1 MLYEKVPSSS
11 FNTLQLSHYI
21 HCFVPVPRTV
31 LTQNKTTFLA
41 GDFSVLFATCLNC
54 FITWPLLHEPPSS
67 PTVPPTVKHCN
78 EETIQDSSLK
88 AEWGKAELRDVQRQ
102 KRIEITIWRAREEPE
117 NSYKQKMFGHLEIY
131 FLGQVSYDIAY
142 RQNLL
147 KKNDTNKLIY
157 KTETDS
163 QTYSRTNS

>member
-1 MLYEKVPSSS
+1 M
-11 FNTLQLSHYI
+11 
-21 HCFVPVPRTV
+21 
-31 LTQNKTTFLA
+31 
-41 GDFSVLFATCLNC
+41 
-54 FITWPLLHEPPSS
+54 
-67 PTVPPTVKHCN
+67 
-78 EETIQDSSLK
+78 K
-88 AEWGKAELRDVQRQ
+88 AEWGKVELRDVQRQ